1 MLGAADL
8 VDVRQLERG
17 EIRQSKAR
25 IGAADIGHQ
34 NKGIGLARL
43 AHKAAFPTKN
53 AKMTGW

>member
-1 MLGAADL
+1 
-8 VDVRQLERG
+8 LERG